1 LTKKFRLF
9 CAIDLGQSNTRWVVS
24 SESEEITEGV
34 TGKGIINVL
43 LPNGREVLRGNLE
56 SVREATNMFDFQVV
70 SIAAT
75 GIEKERAEY
84 SVAIEIA
91 EKVFRGKRVILNSD
105 IVAFHLANFDRGPGI
120 ILHAGSGTF
129 AYGTDGLGNS
139 VKVGGWGYLL
149 GDIGGGY
156 WTGLKGVQEAVKS
169 LDGLNK
175 SERLAQ
181 EFYNYLGVR
190 TKNEIKPAV
199 YNESFSAREISGFCK
214 VVFSLAKEGD
224 PVCREIIR
232 EGAMALAE
240 MVIPVIVKLNISEPT
255 LCLAGKLL
263 EEEGVYRNQVVE
275 SLHKIF
281 GKDISYFVRTHTAL
295 YGAKIVAL
303 GELEGKE

>member
-1 LTKKFRLF
+1 MTKKFRLF

-175 SERLAQ
+175 SERLAR
-181 EFYNYLGVR
+181 NSTTILG
-190 TKNEIKPAV
+190 
-199 YNESFSAREISGFCK
+199 
-214 VVFSLAKEGD
+214 
-224 PVCREIIR
+224 
-232 EGAMALAE
+232 
-240 MVIPVIVKLNISEPT
+240 
-255 LCLAGKLL
+255 
-263 EEEGVYRNQVVE
+263 
-275 SLHKIF
+275 
-281 GKDISYFVRTHTAL
+281 
-295 YGAKIVAL
+295 
-303 GELEGKE
+303 